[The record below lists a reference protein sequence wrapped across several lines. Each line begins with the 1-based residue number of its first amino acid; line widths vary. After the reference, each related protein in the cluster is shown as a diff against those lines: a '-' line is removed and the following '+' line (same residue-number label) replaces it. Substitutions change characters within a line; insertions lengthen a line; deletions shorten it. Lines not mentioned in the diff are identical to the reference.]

1 MARKP
6 GVGSQVPSLIQKI
19 RDNIAQVMVGKQE
32 ALDLLLIAL
41 INRGHVLLED
51 IPGIGKTTLVSALAK
66 SLGLSFRRIQF
77 TPDVMPADITGFNLS
92 NQKTGQFEFHHGA
105 IMSQLILADEINRTS
120 PKTQSSL
127 LEAMQEN
134 QVTIDG
140 TTYPVPQPFMVMA
153 TQNPIELVGTFPLPE
168 AQLDRFMLKISL
180 GYPTL
185 QEEMAIFERFAGH
198 SPLASL
204 KTVVDAETILGL
216 QESALKVFC
225 SDAVRRYISLLAQ
238 ASRQHPDLAL
248 GLSPR
253 GALMLLLAAR
263 GRAMLHAR
271 DYILPDDVQVM
282 APYVVNHRLII
293 RPEAKLRK
301 LTVNA
306 ILEGIIAS
314 VPVPQT

>member
-1 MARKP
+1 MEFA
-6 GVGSQVPSLIQKI
+6 QVAPLVQTI
-19 RDNIAQVMVGKQE
+19 RENIAKVMVGKQE

-41 INRGHVLLED
+41 INHGHVLLED
-51 IPGIGKTTLVSALAK
+51 IPGIGKTTLVSALAR

-77 TPDVMPADITGFNLS
+77 TPDVMPSDITGFNLY
-92 NQKTGQFEFHHGA
+92 NQRSGQFEFHQGV

-168 AQLDRFMLKISL
+168 AQLDRFMLKIAL
-180 GYPTL
+180 GYPTVR
-185 QEEMAIFERFAGH
+185 EEMAIFERFAGH
-198 SPLASL
+198 SPLAGL
-204 KTVVDAETILGL
+204 KAVVGAAAILDLQETALRVHCAETI
-216 QESALKVFC
+216 
-225 SDAVRRYISLLAQ
+225 RHYIALLAQ
-238 ASRQHPDLAL
+238 STRQHPDLAL
-248 GLSPR
+248 GASPR

-263 GRAMLHAR
+263 GRALLACR
-271 DYILPDDVQVM
+271 DYILPDDVQAM
-282 APYVVNHRLII
+282 APFVLEHRLLL
-293 RPEAKLRK
+293 RPEARLRK
-301 LTVNA
+301 KTISG
-306 ILEGIIAS
+306 ILAEILGS